1 LSNHVPVQDFGTDF
15 QQLFRPGCPFSTI
28 RRHPRT
34 LLQTNS
40 FAVRIRNN
48 HSVAPAAADLLK
60 EGKGIA
66 MRKRKGNV
74 SEEVV
79 QAPKEQEVPPY
90 QSWQPSRLKT
100 GIKNRPV
107 GKKIFVR

>member
-1 LSNHVPVQDFGTDF
+1 LGAIDHF
-15 QQLFRPGCPFSTI
+15 QPSGSIQNLCSRRVHLQYESATNITVTPG
-28 RRHPRT
+28 
-34 LLQTNS
+34 
-40 FAVRIRNN
+40 
-48 HSVAPAAADLLK
+48 AAYLLK

-66 MRKRKGNV
+66 MRKRKGSV

-100 GIKNRPV
+100 GIKNLPV